1 MISMIE
7 LLQNILFTK
16 MRILVFAL
24 AESLTDI
31 KKIYFG
37 FQFKYNYKNYPKSNS
52 SVFTYY

>member
-7 LLQNILFTK
+7 LLQNILFAK

-24 AESLTDI
+24 AETLTDI
-31 KKIYFG
+31 KKIYFS

>member
-1 MISMIE
+1 METKSPFQVDKKGVICKMIKLIG
-7 LLQNILFTK
+7 LLQNILFAK

-37 FQFKYNYKNYPKSNS
+37 F
-52 SVFTYY
+52 